1 MPIGVVIGR
10 GTTTAWKTSK
20 STSAASTRPAPSSIA
35 STADQLCL
43 KTKDA
48 PEAPGA
54 SVRLEAGSAQDALV
68 SWPRMTP
75 PPWSVEWKVTYQPAG
90 FAKPCEMIAGW
101 PLRVVGNGTPP
112 GGAGGSRALA

>member
-20 STSAASTRPAPSSIA
+20 STSPASTRPAPSSIA

-48 PEAPGA
+48 PEGPGA

-68 SWPRMTP
+68 SWPRVTP
-75 PPWSVEWKVTYQPAG
+75 PPWSVEGKFTYQPAG
-90 FAKPCEMIAGW
+90 VAVNCRVIA
-101 PLRVVGNGTPP
+101 
-112 GGAGGSRALA
+112 AAALALRRDVTAPAVT